1 MSAVHSR
8 PATGTDAP
16 AGDRS
21 ATATPASDSLLWA
34 YATDFTGDG
43 LFHGQ
48 GPLPELLG
56 VDAAALIANP
66 GLLEQSVIELDR
78 AVRTNLHRELDRAGA
93 GTVDYR
99 IIGGDGRERLVRE
112 SATVFSL
119 GDRRICSGT
128 ISDLALASSPRAEAT
143 AFRQAVDDRS
153 LEVEMAAQ
161 LRSSESILRQFLN
174 TLPDGVVIRRWDG
187 NYEFANESMA
197 RFLGV
202 DIREIVGKR
211 QLSSGPA
218 EALERLRELD
228 AGVAATGQPSE
239 IELPITWHDR
249 NYEIDVVKLPL
260 RVGSDRVTHI
270 CTIVHDATQQRTL
283 KREANEVSER
293 RRTYVEMQREF
304 ISLVSHEL
312 RTPMTA
318 IQGAHFLIGRHLAK
332 IPAEATANVTRLLRL
347 QEEAL
352 NILRSLVDQV
362 LLLNRIDHSASTVR
376 ELAPGDV
383 QAVIAKVVGSFN
395 ESMPEARVEFSTA
408 VPADFTVRLDEG
420 MMRAAVENLVS
431 NGLKYS
437 PADRKVRV
445 ELAGGP
451 TGWEVAVVDEG
462 RGMPEAEQAKL
473 FQPFFRASN
482 AGNVPGT
489 GLGLTIV
496 RRVVDLHGGRIDFR
510 SREGTGT
517 TVLLSFPAGLGASAA

>member
-1 MSAVHSR
+1 
-8 PATGTDAP
+8 
-16 AGDRS
+16 
-21 ATATPASDSLLWA
+21 
-34 YATDFTGDG
+34 
-43 LFHGQ
+43 
-48 GPLPELLG
+48 
-56 VDAAALIANP
+56 
-66 GLLEQSVIELDR
+66 
-78 AVRTNLHRELDRAGA
+78 
-93 GTVDYR
+93 
-99 IIGGDGRERLVRE
+99 
-112 SATVFSL
+112 
-119 GDRRICSGT
+119 
-128 ISDLALASSPRAEAT
+128 
-143 AFRQAVDDRS
+143 
-153 LEVEMAAQ
+153 
-161 LRSSESILRQFLN
+161 
-174 TLPDGVVIRRWDG
+174 
-187 NYEFANESMA
+187 
-197 RFLGV
+197 
-202 DIREIVGKR
+202 
-211 QLSSGPA
+211 
-218 EALERLRELD
+218 
-228 AGVAATGQPSE
+228 
-239 IELPITWHDR
+239 
-249 NYEIDVVKLPL
+249 
-260 RVGSDRVTHI
+260 
-270 CTIVHDATQQRTL
+270 
-283 KREANEVSER
+283 
-293 RRTYVEMQREF
+293 
-304 ISLVSHEL
+304 
-312 RTPMTA
+312 MTA

-383 QAVIAKVVGSFN
+383 QAVISKVVGSFN

-451 TGWEVAVVDEG
+451 TGWAVAVVDEG